1 MKENELNLINYAI
14 LSKLNKEIKE
24 LKKLYQATI
33 DGDRACDFHRKCD
46 KIPNTLVLVK
56 SAGNRRFGG
65 FTTKTWDFYNT
76 SYFEKE
82 DKNAFLF
89 SLDKNK
95 IYFCKNGRY
104 AIKCDPNEGPC
115 FIYGFTLGDNS
126 IKEKALYTYESYS
139 NTNSNYASYD
149 FDGDNNAL
157 SEFEAKSGL
166 IYATEYEVFQ
176 VIFK

>member
-1 MKENELNLINYAI
+1 MWQNSY
-14 LSKLNKEIKE
+14 
-24 LKKLYQATI
+24 
-33 DGDRACDFHRKCD
+33 
-46 KIPNTLVLVK
+46 TLVLVK

-65 FTTKTWDFYNT
+65 FTTKTWDFFDPSHN
-76 SYFEKE
+76 EKDE
-82 DKNAFLF
+82 KNAFLF

-95 IYFCKNGRY
+95 IYFHINDKNSRK
-104 AIKCDPNEGPC
+104 AIKCAPEEGPI
-115 FIYGFTLGDNS
+115 FKYGFSLGDNS